1 MTKWDNTFNQYQ
13 DTPDAKSVQ
22 LLVKH
27 FAQNLSDRVE
37 RIFPNELGLQYVT
50 ASALKRQVWNAVL
63 AVTDEIQDI
72 PKFRQTL
79 LSKSNRQL
87 LQEAYGTVPN
97 GFRLALRKTGPFA
110 QDADYYVRL
119 HQHLINNPNDHRF
132 LNGYTQ
138 IDERLIDI
146 VVKLPA
152 PMNSF
157 KYAKYFGSPRNVHR
171 FFTALEVLHHH
182 DTNNPN
188 IWMDA
193 AKQLSQNG
201 KPFTVVSKKFHSL
214 SLPEPHIKHSNL
226 RHISTVGDLI
236 STGKRYQ
243 NCLYD
248 LTGVALNNECQF
260 YEWIDNTDPCIIS
273 IKADQPFGFIQGA
286 IKAKNNADAEFVTEV
301 TIKRLLTD
309 LGVPD
314 RPRASRI
321 VRYAGQIRPYEP
333 QHQPSDDTDDGYIGL
348 EELMPPDDFD
358 EAPF

>member
-1 MTKWDNTFNQYQ
+1 MTKWNTTHSQYE
-13 DTPDAKSVQ
+13 DTPDWESVQ

-27 FAQNLSDRVE
+27 FARNLSDRVE

-50 ASALKRQVWNAVL
+50 VPALKRQVWNAVL
-63 AVTDEIQDI
+63 AITDEIQNI
-72 PKFRQTL
+72 PQFRQTML
-79 LSKSNRQL
+79 TKSNREL
-87 LQEAYGTVPN
+87 LQDAYGTVPN

-119 HQHLINNPNDHRF
+119 HQHLINNPDDHRF

-146 VVKLPA
+146 LFSLPE
-152 PMNSF
+152 PLNSF
-157 KYAKYFGSPRNVHR
+157 RYANFSSPRDVIR
-171 FFTALEVLHHH
+171 FKNAWILLNQSEHK
-182 DTNNPN
+182 DPR
-188 IWMDA
+188 IWTDA
-193 AKQLSQNG
+193 ARQLSQNG
-201 KPFTVVSKKFHSL
+201 KPFTVVRKCFHNI

-309 LGVPD
+309 LSVPD

-348 EELMPPDDFD
+348 EELMPSDDFD
-358 EAPF
+358 DAPF